1 MNRPDVADDE
11 RPNEQEASES
21 HDDTPSDDDRLGLS
35 RRSLLRTTGTLAG
48 TALGLSTSVSVTA
61 TASVAA
67 AAPYSRTDFRTRSWD
82 GTELVGSLYVPDEA
96 GPRPVVLGTH
106 GWGNDHTTDAIRRRA
121 DVYASNGYVVCA
133 YDSRGF
139 GESGGEVGVDGP
151 NEVADALALLDQLA
165 LGQVGDVSV
174 NVATDSNG
182 PVCAMDGLS
191 YAGGIQLNTM
201 AVSTPEAA
209 ERLLPAEARFET
221 ISFDEGSPLDAAVPR
236 WAWHDLRFSLAPRG
250 VVKSGWD
257 SLLLATGATGSR
269 GLTSGD
275 GRPSIYDLQYGV
287 TEEVPEAFVT
297 ASAKND
303 FDEDSKAFYA
313 SRSPVSKTATL
324 DTPSL
329 FVSSW
334 TDTLF
339 TPNEAVWNFRALAE
353 NGVESK
359 LILFR
364 GAHTFE
370 ETADEGMNARLDAR
384 ALEFVDAHLRRDE
397 DSDLP
402 PVEYYETGTDS
413 WSTTSDIDPPNSKAW
428 SVAFAEGRVGES
440 TVVYNSVAPSSTS
453 QLTSEEE
460 DLLDGVTAVSFD
472 YPVTE
477 RRELLG
483 SPSLRL
489 DLEPLG
495 TDPRLFVKVYH
506 VDGTGKTLVHDQVT
520 PVHGTG
526 DGRRTVEVEMTT
538 LQRRL
543 DVGDTLRVTVAAT
556 DAGFYS
562 SRKAAGARLY
572 HGDDADAG
580 VTFPVQPN

>member
-1 MNRPDVADDE
+1 MTRNY
-11 RPNEQEASES
+11 
-21 HDDTPSDDDRLGLS
+21 T
-35 RRSLLRTTGTLAG
+35 RRSVLSGLVGAGLVTTG
-48 TALGLSTSVSVTA
+48 VSVTS
-61 TASVAA
+61 TEPVAA
-67 AAPYSRTDFRTRSWD
+67 DAPYSRTDFTTASWD
-82 GTELVGSLYVPDEA
+82 GTELVGSTYVPDGD
-96 GPRPVVLGTH
+96 GPHPVVLGTH
-106 GWGNDHTTDAIRRRA
+106 GYGNDHTTAAIQRRA
-121 DVYASNGYVVCA
+121 DVYASNGYVFCA

-165 LGQVGDVSV
+165 LGEVGDVSV
-174 NVATDSNG
+174 NVATDANG

-201 AVSTPEAA
+201 AVSTPETA
-209 ERLLPAEARFET
+209 ERLLPADVSFET
-221 ISFDEGSPLDAAVPR
+221 ISFAEGSPLDAAVPR

-250 VVKSGWD
+250 VVKAGWD

-275 GRPSIYDLQYGV
+275 GKPSIYDLKYGV

-297 ASAKND
+297 ATAQND
-303 FDEDSKAFYA
+303 FDGDSEAFYA
-313 SRSPVSKTATL
+313 SRSPVSKTETL

-339 TPNEAVWNFRALAE
+339 VPNEAVWNYRAVRD
-353 NGVESK
+353 NGAESK
-359 LILFR
+359 LVLFR

-370 ETADEGMNARLDAR
+370 ETADEEMNARLDSR
-384 ALEFVDAHLRRDE
+384 ALQFIDAHLRRNE
-397 DSDLP
+397 ESELP
-402 PVEYYETGTDS
+402 PVEYYETQTDS
-413 WSTTSDIDPPNSKAW
+413 WSTTDDIDPHGSKEW
-428 SVAFAEGRVGES
+428 SVAFADARLDDS

-460 DLLDGVTAVSFD
+460 DLLDGVTAVHFEF
-472 YPVTE
+472 PITE
-477 RRELLG
+477 QRELLG
-483 SPSLRL
+483 APSLRL

-506 VDGTGKTLVHDQVT
+506 VDETGETLVHDQVT
-520 PVHGTG
+520 PVHPTG
-526 DGRRTVEVEMTT
+526 DGRRTDEVEMTA
-538 LQRRL
+538 LQRSL
-543 DVGDTLRVTVAAT
+543 DVGESLRITVAAT

-572 HGDDADAG
+572 HGDDADSA
-580 VTFPVQPN
+580 VTFPVQPD